1 MKLTLNLLGITVEV
15 EDDDVLQFA
24 SFAAAKDYTLSI
36 MDELIKRQATPP
48 LAFKPQFITYD
59 KTTG

>member
-24 SFAAAKDYTLSI
+24 NFAAAKDYSLSI
-36 MDELIKRQATPP
+36 LDELIKREGNLSQ
-48 LAFKPQFITYD
+48 FKPQFITHD